1 MKVLTLSVSLGAALF
16 LGCADVTGST
26 ELGADFWPLA
36 VGDSWTY
43 RDSFGDLTEVTV
55 TAEQDGWYCWDEGVA
70 RLALRCTEE
79 SCRRQPAWPPPDDP
93 HYTMILLKE
102 PLEEGATWPLYAD
115 GSGEATLLEADFTY
129 ETPDGDW
136 DHCYKVELETT
147 WEVYARGIGLVAEGF
162 GDFETRH
169 LAEYAF
175 GDR

>member
-1 MKVLTLSVSLGAALF
+1 MKAFVLSVSLGAVLV

-26 ELGADFWPLA
+26 ELGAGFWPLA
-36 VGDSWTY
+36 VGNSWTY
-43 RDSFGDLTEVTV
+43 RDSFGDLAEATV
-55 TAEQDGWYCWDEGVA
+55 TAEEGGWYCWDEGVA
-70 RLALRCTEE
+70 QMALWCSDH
-79 SCRRQPAWPPPDDP
+79 SCRRQPAWPPPGDSR
-93 HYTMILLKE
+93 YTMILLEE

-115 GSGEATLLEADFTY
+115 GSGEARLVKADFLY

-136 DHCYKVELETT
+136 GHCYKVELGTT

-169 LAEYAF
+169 LVEYAF